1 MQRKTKIALAAG
13 LAGLIVAGGAAG
25 VAFADRGGSHR
36 GHGFMMMQNMLERYD
51 ANKDG
56 SISKEEVEQ
65 NRATW
70 HADFDADKNGTLS
83 LQEFEALWIKARNE
97 EMVREFQ
104 RFDRDGNGQVTL
116 EEYRDPVLR
125 MVERADHDGDGMMGP
140 GDRMRRRP
148 MMPAES
154 APGDE
159 GGSQ

>member
-1 MQRKTKIALAAG
+1 MQKKTKIALAAG
-13 LAGLIVAGGAAG
+13 LAGLIVAGAAAG
-25 VAFADRGGSHR
+25 VAYADRGWHR
-36 GHGFMMMQNMLERYD
+36 GHGFMMQGMLERYD

-56 SISKEEVEQ
+56 NISKEEVEQ

-70 HADFDADKNGTLS
+70 HGDFDADKNGTLS
-83 LQEFEALWIKARNE
+83 LQEFQALWIKARNE

-116 EEYRDPVLR
+116 EEYRDPVVQ
-125 MVERADHDGDGMMGP
+125 MVERADRDGDGMMGP
-140 GDRMRRRP
+140 GDRRGRRP
-148 MMPAES
+148 MMPAEP